1 MVILNIVFLLLAIA
15 MVAVI
20 LVQRG
25 PGATAGAAFGSG
37 ASGTVFGAR
46 GSASFLTKLT
56 AILATLFCA
65 VSLVMAIM
73 AARTVE
79 TANEPSLGVVDQIP
93 VEQQAD
99 AVDSEV
105 PVVSDDAGVSEDDVP
120 VVTDPDSGADTAAE
134 VDASAGQADADEQA
148 DPQG

>member
-65 VSLVMAIM
+65 VSLVMGIM

-79 TANEPSLGVVDQIP
+79 TAQEPSLGVVDQ
-93 VEQQAD
+93 VTTTQQSEEPA
-99 AVDSEV
+99 AAADSEV
-105 PVVSDDAGVSEDDVP
+105 PVVSDDAAIEAADDVP
-120 VVTDPDSGADTAAE
+120 VVNDT
-134 VDASAGQADADEQA
+134 QADAAEADDTGA
-148 DPQG
+148 VDDTDPQQD